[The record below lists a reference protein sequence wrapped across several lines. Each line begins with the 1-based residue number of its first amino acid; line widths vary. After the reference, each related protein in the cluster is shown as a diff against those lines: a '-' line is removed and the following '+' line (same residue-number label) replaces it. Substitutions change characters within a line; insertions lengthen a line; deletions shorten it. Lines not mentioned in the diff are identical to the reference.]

1 MVEEM
6 SEMENIMGWILMVP
20 LTIGLMWVG
29 AQIDN
34 DKEDK

>member
-20 LTIGLMWVG
+20 FAAGMWWLG
-29 AQIDN
+29 AQID
-34 DKEDK
+34 KHRGE